1 MNINF
6 QLGGSAKE
14 ALYTIYPVSILE
26 EEGATDEDVK
36 ELLLNNDLL
45 GEYNFYTENQVTVQ
59 LEWDC
64 DYKLFAIAFD
74 QNKNAGEMITLE
86 IPALSKAGASPADQF

>member
-1 MNINF
+1 
-6 QLGGSAKE
+6 
-14 ALYTIYPVSILE
+14 
-26 EEGATDEDVK
+26 
-36 ELLLNNDLL
+36 
-45 GEYNFYTENQVTVQ
+45 VTVQ

-74 QNKNAGEMITLE
+74 QNKNAGEMFTLE